1 MTLKLSFPFMDHSF
15 VMVKGH
21 PGWTGHSEEFWQN
34 MVHWRRKWQPT
45 PVFLPGKPHKQYEKA
60 KRFDTWRW
68 IPKSEGVQYTT
79 GKEQRAITNSSR
91 KNEAIGWNQKRHSVV
106 DVSSDE
112 SKVHA
117 VKEQYWIGT
126 WNVRS
131 MNQGKLDV
139 VKQEMARLNTS
150 ISGISEL
157 KWMG

>member
-1 MTLKLSFPFMDHSF
+1 MTLKLPFPFMDHSL
-15 VMVKGH
+15 VVVKGH
-21 PGWTGHSEEFWQN
+21 PRWTDHSEEFWQN
-34 MVHWRRKWQPT
+34 MVHWRREWQPT

-68 IPKSEGVQYTT
+68 APRSESVQYTT

-91 KNEAIGWNQKRHSVV
+91 KNEAIGSNQKRHSVV
-106 DVSSDE
+106 DVSSGE
-112 SKVHA
+112 SEIDA
-117 VKEQYWIGT
+117 VKEQYCIGT

-139 VKQEMARLNTS
+139 VKQEMARLNTN
-150 ISGISEL
+150 ISGVSEL